1 MSRAN
6 LIASAAVAA
15 ALLLTA
21 LPADARRGNIEAGR
35 EKSKVCQA
43 CHGQDGN
50 GVGNGEYPLLAGQYE
65 DYLVVALQ
73 AYKSGERQNA
83 IMQGFVATLDD
94 QDMADLAAFY
104 ASQAGPLRDLRD
116 ARDPG

>member
-6 LIASAAVAA
+6 ALITAAAAA
-15 ALLLTA
+15 ALLLSA

-43 CHGQDGN
+43 CHGTDGN
-50 GVGNGEYPLLAGQYE
+50 GVGNPEYPLLAGQYA
-65 DYLVVALQ
+65 DYLLVSLQ
-73 AYKSGERQNA
+73 AYRSGERQNA
-83 IMQGFVATLDD
+83 IMQGFAATLDD

-104 ASQAGPLRDLRD
+104 ASQTGPLKDLRD
-116 ARDPG
+116 ARDLR